1 MGLVFVIWRIVS
13 QHDFNIMDVRE
24 LCQTPHKLS
33 PLAGVM
39 RLVIQVDNQL
49 PDMLI
54 FVFIAFPP
62 VFNAINDKIA
72 GFKRDPKECHEQ
84 SRHHFQNTKG
94 D

>member
-1 MGLVFVIWRIVS
+1 MIWRIVS

-24 LCQTPHKLS
+24 LCQALHKLGS
-33 PLAGVM
+33 MAGIV

-54 FVFIAFPP
+54 LVFIAFPP
-62 VFNAINDKIA
+62 VFNAINNKIV

-84 SRHHFQNTKG
+84 PRHHFQNTKG